1 MQAMKTKTTP
11 APVAD
16 ALANLGSDLQQA
28 RRRRRITSEQLAERA
43 RISRTTLNK
52 IEKGEGGVSIA
63 HYACVLLEL
72 DFLPA
77 LAGLADASN
86 DRLGLDMDAERLPQ
100 RVRRSS
106 R

>member
-1 MQAMKTKTTP
+1 MKTTS
-11 APVAD
+11 APEQVTET
-16 ALANLGSDLQQA
+16 LRQLGSDLQQA

-43 RISRTTLNK
+43 RISRTTLSK

-77 LAGLADASN
+77 LESLADASN
-86 DRLGLDMDAERLPQ
+86 DRTGLDMDAERLPQ